1 MVGGAAALTRR
12 ISRFTAHHKRRTG
25 EMMVLEQCLEKVDGH
40 GKRKHGESGPPQPG
54 THEPEEPSPVGES
67 VHAEQ
72 VAAPLTVPKITS
84 VHIKPGRCIV
94 MPSAA

>member
-1 MVGGAAALTRR
+1 MELTRLG
-12 ISRFTAHHKRRTG
+12 SRSITLSNGDEPTIATNTRC
-25 EMMVLEQCLEKVDGH
+25 E
-40 GKRKHGESGPPQPG
+40 PPQPG
-54 THEPEEPSPVGES
+54 THEPEEASPVGES

-72 VAAPLTVPKITS
+72 GTAPKITS